1 MMMQINNKDET
12 FHNLNICHYI
22 YLLREREFVKSNED
36 IYKIGKTKQE
46 NLARFNSYP
55 NSSQLLFH
63 MICSNCDKIERNIIN
78 LFKRKYIL
86 RGEIGKEYFQG
97 NLNYMLNDII
107 YEIFNYNINIK
118 NNILYQNP
126 TKTIN
131 FDIFKYNDNDNED
144 NNNDINNDNNDN
156 NCDNRDNIRNNNND
170 NNDDNGDNRDNIRNK
185 NKDNK

>member
-1 MMMQINNKDET
+1 MMQLNNKDD
-12 FHNLNICHYI
+12 FHNLNVCHYI

-78 LFKRKYIL
+78 LFKRKYII

-107 YEIFNYNINIK
+107 YEIFNYNINIQ
-118 NNILYQNP
+118 NNILYPNP
-126 TKTIN
+126 IKTIDFN
-131 FDIFKYNDNDNED
+131 IFKYNDNDDNND
-144 NNNDINNDNNDN
+144 NNNDINNNDN
-156 NCDNRDNIRNNNND
+156 KDNNND
-170 NNDDNGDNRDNIRNK
+170 N
-185 NKDNK
+185 

>member
-1 MMMQINNKDET
+1 MTMMQINNKDD
-12 FHNLNICHYI
+12 FHNLNVCHYI

-107 YEIFNYNINIK
+107 YEIFNYNINMK
-118 NNILYQNP
+118 NNILYSNP

-131 FDIFKYNDNDNED
+131 FNIFNYNDNDNKDNNDDINNKD
-144 NNNDINNDNNDN
+144 NNNDKGDI
-156 NCDNRDNIRNNNND
+156 NNND
-170 NNDDNGDNRDNIRNK
+170 IDNNI
-185 NKDNK
+185 